1 MASPTGTLGFDL
13 SVNHVVFVV
22 DDLIIDSSQPT
33 ALCLSKEAF
42 DWICGED
49 SGSQWWG
56 YVFGNEIRVWF
67 QYEDFDEESQ
77 FP

>member
-22 DDLIIDSSQPT
+22 DDLIIDSTQPT

-49 SGSQWWG
+49 SCGSM
-56 YVFGNEIRVWF
+56 YLVMRFKRAFNT
-67 QYEDFDEESQ
+67 
-77 FP
+77 